1 MGLGRYRVCSDS
13 TGGCRGGTVMLLI
26 GFSST
31 STAKMLWG
39 LERVKAVDCERADQ
53 LFVKCRWEWNLYF
66 YIGPVHVVSIH
77 EGPENDGMSVQKPFS
92 WLKACWVAAGAAA
105 ARFSSADAL
114 GIRSNRSEMHHS

>member
-1 MGLGRYRVCSDS
+1 MGLGRYRVCRDS
-13 TGGCRGGTVMLLI
+13 TGGCRWGSVMLLI

-66 YIGPVHVVSIH
+66 YIGPVHVVSIY
-77 EGPENDGMSVQKPFS
+77 EVSENDAMSVQEPFS
-92 WLKACWVAAGAAA
+92 WLKACWVAAGAPT
-105 ARFSSADAL
+105 ARFSWVDTL
-114 GIRSNRSEMHHS
+114 GIHSNGSEMHHS